1 MAEAAPDRSEAWRM
15 LDVALSQ
22 ELVLKKLLRLSDDE
36 LLHKVEYVKSRRL
49 LARRLA
55 EAPRKVGLMM
65 GKPDVSAI
73 LRVAAAGEKMPQ
85 KSTYI
90 EPKLTSG
97 LLLRLLD

>member
-1 MAEAAPDRSEAWRM
+1 
-15 LDVALSQ
+15 
-22 ELVLKKLLRLSDDE
+22 
-36 LLHKVEYVKSRRL
+36 
-49 LARRLA
+49 
-55 EAPRKVGLMM
+55 M

-73 LRVAAAGEKMPQ
+73 LKVAVAGEKMPQ